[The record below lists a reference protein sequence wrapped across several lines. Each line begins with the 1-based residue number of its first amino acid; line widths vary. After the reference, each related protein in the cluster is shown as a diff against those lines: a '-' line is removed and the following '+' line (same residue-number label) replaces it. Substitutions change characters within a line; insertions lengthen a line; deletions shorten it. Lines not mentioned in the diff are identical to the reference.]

1 MKFGLIPVNVGAKSA
16 EQVVGLAQL
25 AEAAG
30 MESVWTFE
38 HVIVPRDYDSKYP
51 YHKSGKMGIEPN
63 TNFIDPL
70 IALTTVAAHTKTL
83 RLGTGV
89 NILPQCNPLLLA
101 KQAASLDLMSNG
113 RFMLGV
119 GIGWLREE
127 FEAMGVP
134 FERRGARFDDY
145 VQAMKKVWSGAEV
158 EHKSDFLN
166 WHGFHSFPTP
176 AQTPHLPV
184 IIGGAAGKVF
194 ERVALHGDG
203 WYAPVDTA
211 EDLVPH
217 LQKMQAA
224 CEAYGRDYNSIEIT
238 AMFNPGDGLDG
249 VKKYQDRGVARL
261 TVPLHALGEDPI
273 KGISEFGNEVIAK
286 L

>member
-1 MKFGLIPVNVGAKSA
+1 MKFGLIPVNVGTKSA

-38 HVIVPRDYDSKYP
+38 HVMVPRNYNSKYP
-51 YHKSGKMGIEPN
+51 YHKSGKMGIEPEA
-63 TNFIDPL
+63 NFIDPL

-127 FEAMGVP
+127 YEAMGVP
-134 FERRGARFDDY
+134 FERRGARYDDY
-145 VQAMKKVWSGAEV
+145 LRAMKKVWSGAEV
-158 EHKSDFLN
+158 EHESEFLH
-166 WHGFHSFPTP
+166 WHGFHSFPIP
-176 AQTPHLPV
+176 AQKPHLPI
-184 IIGGAAGKVF
+184 IIGGASGKVF
-194 ERVALHGDG
+194 ERVALYGDG
-203 WYAPVDTA
+203 WYAPVDNA
-211 EDLVPH
+211 DDLVPP
-217 LQKMQAA
+217 LQKLKAA
-224 CEAYGRDYNSIEIT
+224 CNVHERDYNSIELT

-249 VKKYQDRGVARL
+249 VQRYQDLGVQRL
-261 TVPLHALGEDPI
+261 TVPLHSLGEDPI
-273 KGISEFGNEVIAK
+273 KGISELGEQVIAK

>member
-1 MKFGLIPVNVGAKSA
+1 MKFGLIPVNVGTKSA

-38 HVIVPRDYDSKYP
+38 HVMVPHDYDSKYP
-51 YHKSGKMGIEPN
+51 YHKSGKMGIEAN

-70 IALTTVAAHTKTL
+70 ITLATVAAHTTTL

-101 KQAASLDLMSNG
+101 KQTASLDLMSNG

-127 FEAMGVP
+127 YEAMGVP

-145 VQAMKKVWSGAEV
+145 VQAIKKVWSGAEV
-158 EHKSDFLN
+158 EHESDFLH

-176 AQTPHLPV
+176 AQTPHLPI

-203 WYAPVDTA
+203 WYAPVDKA
-211 EDLVPH
+211 DDLAPH
-217 LQKMQAA
+217 LQKLQAA
-224 CEAYGRDYNSIEIT
+224 CDAHGRDYSSVEIS
-238 AMFNPGDGLDG
+238 AMFNPHDGLDG
-249 VKKYQDRGVARL
+249 VRKYQDLGVARL
-261 TVPLHALGEDPI
+261 TVPLPSLGEDPI
-273 KGISEFGNEVIAK
+273 KGISELGEQLIAK